1 MKITSL
7 IAFLISVT
15 VSTFSTVSFSE
26 QGLSEQD
33 AQFLRMMQQKAE
45 AEQRENEFQNPKK
58 PKIAKDR
65 AVLGNLNAPIVIV
78 AYSDFECPYC
88 SRGANTVEE
97 VRKKYGKKVAFVFK
111 HLPLPFHSMAQ
122 PAAEYFEAIAIQD
135 GKKAY
140 AFHDEVFKNQKD
152 LKGKG
157 EGLLK
162 ELAKKVGADLKRIS
176 QDIKSEKVKK
186 RIEEDKAEA
195 SEFEISGT
203 PGFVVA
209 GVTLKGAYPVA
220 AFEEIIERQLK
231 K

>member
-1 MKITSL
+1 MKITLFITFL
-7 IAFLISVT
+7 IA
-15 VSTFSTVSFSE
+15 VSSLSIAE
-26 QGLSEQD
+26 QGLSDQD

-45 AEQRENEFQNPKK
+45 AETREEEFKNPKK
-58 PKIAKDR
+58 PKLSKDR
-65 AVLGNLNAPIVIV
+65 AVLGSLKAPIVIV

-88 SRGANTVEE
+88 SRGASTVEE
-97 VRKKYGKKVAFVFK
+97 VRKKYGNKVAFVFK

-152 LKGKG
+152 LKAKG

-162 ELAKKVGADLKRIS
+162 ELAKKVGADLKRLS
-176 QDIKSEKVKK
+176 KDIKSDKVKK

-195 SEFEISGT
+195 REFEISGT
-203 PGFVVA
+203 PGFIVA
-209 GVTLKGAYPVA
+209 GVSLKGAYPAA
-220 AFEEIIERQLK
+220 AFEEIIERKLK